1 MICNNIQKRADT
13 SINICGMSERSQ
25 FMLNKYVFDQNIL
38 ILAVQ
43 ETGES
48 SSFKKLTNFQMFEDP
63 NSQKNKGCTL
73 YLKTGVVFTPLPKIS
88 QVSSNIDTIWGLPF
102 IKENVL

>member
-1 MICNNIQKRADT
+1 
-13 SINICGMSERSQ
+13 MSERSQ
-25 FMLNKYVFDQNIL
+25 FMLNKYVFDQNIS

-48 SSFKKLTNFQMFEDP
+48 SSFKKLSNFQMFEDP

-73 YLKTGVVFTPLPKIS
+73 YLKTGIVFTPLPKIA
-88 QVSSNIDTIWGLPF
+88 QVSFNIDTIQTC
-102 IKENVL
+102 

>member
-1 MICNNIQKRADT
+1 MNSCQEIIMICNDIQKRADSSIAIGGVHIC

-25 FMLNKYVFDQNIL
+25 FMLNKYVFDQNIS

-48 SSFKKLTNFQMFEDP
+48 SSFKKLTNFQMFEDQ

-73 YLKTGVVFTPLPKIS
+73 YLLTC
-88 QVSSNIDTIWGLPF
+88 
-102 IKENVL
+102 

>member
-25 FMLNKYVFDQNIL
+25 FMLNKYVFDQNIS

-48 SSFKKLTNFQMFEDP
+48 SSSRNLLTFK
-63 NSQKNKGCTL
+63 C
-73 YLKTGVVFTPLPKIS
+73 LKIQIHRKIRVAHFT
-88 QVSSNIDTIWGLPF
+88 
-102 IKENVL
+102 